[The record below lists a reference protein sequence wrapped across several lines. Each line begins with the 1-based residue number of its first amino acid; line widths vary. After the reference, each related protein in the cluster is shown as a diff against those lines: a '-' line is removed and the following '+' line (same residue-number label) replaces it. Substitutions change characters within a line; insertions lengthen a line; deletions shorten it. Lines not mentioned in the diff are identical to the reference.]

1 MPTQKVSRRSWMAKW
16 VCCMGLVDCWLVCSL
31 RFETVC
37 IAFDLTT
44 AVLIAYGNIFIPISG
59 MIKFLLNDVT
69 RCGEKESY
77 GQSVVWMI
85 NGTNVWEPCAFLE
98 TLNENI
104 FTLYY
109 AAVYSIRRVVTSV
122 RLLDGLLLCVGAHAK
137 FSRAHLRDVIWKL
150 CECGEYWGGILRHPS
165 ISEQSVD
172 ERRYDLA
179 TYEWTETNFMTAPY
193 LEVWRKNTVLDSN
206 VVRFPNYPY
215 QYIRY
220 ASYVITA
227 ICHGYVAF
235 MTKCLQCKLHVDL
248 ALCKDRH
255 GPKDLVYSC
264 ICEYLQERF
273 RKRKADRATF
283 FGTHYISSL
292 LIKVVRKT
300 MYILAHKHTKYVH
313 HNHVWHS
320 GVRTCGDD
328 EDTPAHTWDYIWTYR
343 YSINSLIIPIWV
355 WGIKPLGAIAITT

>member
-44 AVLIAYGNIFIPISG
+44 AVLIAYGNMFIPISG

-85 NGTNVWEPCAFLE
+85 NGTNVCEFSE

-137 FSRAHLRDVIWKL
+137 FSRAHLRVVIWKL
-150 CECGEYWGGILRHPS
+150 CECGEYWGGIN
-165 ISEQSVD
+165 EQSVD
-172 ERRYDLA
+172 ECRYDLD
-179 TYEWTETNFMTAPY
+179 TYE
-193 LEVWRKNTVLDSN
+193 
-206 VVRFPNYPY
+206 
-215 QYIRY
+215 
-220 ASYVITA
+220 
-227 ICHGYVAF
+227 
-235 MTKCLQCKLHVDL
+235 
-248 ALCKDRH
+248 
-255 GPKDLVYSC
+255 
-264 ICEYLQERF
+264 
-273 RKRKADRATF
+273 
-283 FGTHYISSL
+283 
-292 LIKVVRKT
+292 
-300 MYILAHKHTKYVH
+300 
-313 HNHVWHS
+313 
-320 GVRTCGDD
+320 
-328 EDTPAHTWDYIWTYR
+328 
-343 YSINSLIIPIWV
+343 
-355 WGIKPLGAIAITT
+355 